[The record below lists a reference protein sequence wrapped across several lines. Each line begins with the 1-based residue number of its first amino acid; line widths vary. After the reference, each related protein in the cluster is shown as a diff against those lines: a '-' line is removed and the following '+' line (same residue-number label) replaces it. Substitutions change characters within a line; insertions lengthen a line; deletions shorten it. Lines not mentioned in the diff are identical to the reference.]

1 MLRVALTDSMGSPVK
16 AARYSGWI
24 EHWVPDVEI
33 HLLSYGRDNLAELEK
48 CSGLVLSGGGDIDPL
63 LYGRPDVLPMVS
75 EVDQKRD
82 AFELQVIET
91 ALRRSIPV
99 LGICRG
105 TQLFNVFHGGTL
117 VPDIEA
123 AGHPSHRGDKSDRR
137 HGVEIVPGSSLQ
149 SACGVASGEV
159 NSSHHQAIERV
170 GHGLRVAARSMDGI
184 IEAVEWEDAHSQVPV
199 QLVQWHPER
208 MEDMENPL
216 TKNLIRHFTSTIQ
229 HMITT

>member
-1 MLRVALTDSMGSPVK
+1 MPRVGLTDSMGSPVK
-16 AARYSGWI
+16 AARYRGWI
-24 EHWVPDVEI
+24 EHWIPGVEI
-33 HLLSYGRDNLAELEK
+33 QMLSYGRDNLAEVEQ

-75 EVDQKRD
+75 EVDQRRD
-82 AFELQVIET
+82 AFELRVIET

-105 TQLFNVFHGGTL
+105 MQLFNIFHGGAL

-123 AGHPSHRGDKSDRR
+123 AGHPSHRGDEGDRR
-137 HGVEIVPGSSLQ
+137 HGVEIVPGSFLHV
-149 SACGVASGEV
+149 ACGVTSGEV

-170 GHGLRVAARSMDGI
+170 GHGLRVAARSIDGV
-184 IEAVEWEDAHSQVPV
+184 IEAVEWEDARAHAPV

-216 TKNLIRHFTSTIQ
+216 TKKLILHFASTIQ

>member
-1 MLRVALTDSMGSPVK
+1 MLHVGLTDSMGSPVK

-24 EHWVPDVEI
+24 EHWLPDAKI
-33 HLLSYGRDNLAELEK
+33 HVLSYGRDNLAELEQ

-63 LYGRPDVLPMVS
+63 LYDRPDVLPMVS
-75 EVDQKRD
+75 EVDRKRD
-82 AFELQVIET
+82 AFELRVIET

-105 TQLFNVFHGGTL
+105 TQLFNVFHGGSL

-123 AGHPSHRGDKSDRR
+123 AGHPSHRGDKGDRR
-137 HGVEIVPGSSLQ
+137 HGVNIVSGSALHA
-149 SACGVASGEV
+149 ACGTTSGDV

-170 GHGLRVAARSMDGI
+170 GHGLCVAARSIDGV
-184 IEAVEWEDAHSQVPV
+184 IEAVEWDDAQSHAPAL
-199 QLVQWHPER
+199 LVQWHPER
-208 MEDMENPL
+208 MDDMENPL
-216 TKNLIRHFTSTIQ
+216 AKKLILHFTSTIQ

>member
-1 MLRVALTDSMGSPVK
+1 MLHVALTDSMGSPVK

-24 EHWVPDVEI
+24 ADWIPDVEI
-33 HLLSYGRDNLAELEK
+33 HLLSYVRDNLGELAR

-63 LYGRPDVLPMVS
+63 LYDRPDVLPLVS
-75 EVDQKRD
+75 EVDKKRD
-82 AFELQVIET
+82 AFELRVIEI

-123 AGHPSHRGDKSDRR
+123 AGHQSHRGDSGDRR
-137 HGVEIVPGSSLQ
+137 HGVDIIPGSALHA
-149 SACGVASGEV
+149 ACGTVSGEV
-159 NSSHHQAIERV
+159 NSAHHQAIERV
-170 GHGLRVAARSMDGI
+170 GRGLRVAARSHDGV
-184 IEAVEWEDAHSQVPV
+184 IEAVEWEDARLHSPV

-208 MEDMENPL
+208 MDDRENPL
-216 TKNLIRHFTSTIQ
+216 TKDLILHFASTIQ

>member
-1 MLRVALTDSMGSPVK
+1 MLHVALTDSMGSPVK

-33 HLLSYGRDNLAELEK
+33 HLLSYGRDNLAELEQ

-63 LYGRPDVLPMVS
+63 LYNRPDELPRVS
-75 EVDQKRD
+75 EVDKRRD
-82 AFELQVIET
+82 AFELRVIET
-91 ALRRSIPV
+91 ALRGSIPV

-105 TQLFNVFHGGTL
+105 TQLFNVFQGGTL

-123 AGHPSHRGDKSDRR
+123 AGHPSHRGDEGDRR
-137 HGVEIVPGSSLQ
+137 HGVEIVPGSTLHA
-149 SACGVASGEV
+149 ACGVASGEV

-170 GHGLRVAARSMDGI
+170 GRGLRVAARSMDGI
-184 IEAVEWEDAHSQVPV
+184 IEAVEWEDARSQVPV

-208 MEDMENPL
+208 MDDTENPL
-216 TKNLIRHFTSTIQ
+216 TKKLILHFISTIQ
-229 HMITT
+229 RMITT

>member
-16 AARYSGWI
+16 ALRYSGWI
-24 EHWVPDVEI
+24 EHWIPDVEI
-33 HLLSYGRDNLAELEK
+33 HLLSYGRDNLADLEQ
-48 CSGLVLSGGGDIDPL
+48 CGGLVLSGGGDIDPL
-63 LYGRPDVLPMVS
+63 LYNRSDVLSMVS
-75 EVDQKRD
+75 EVDKKRD
-82 AFELQVIET
+82 AFESRVIEA

-105 TQLFNVFHGGTL
+105 MQLFNVFQGGTL

-123 AGHPSHRGDKSDRR
+123 AGHPSHRGDKGDRR
-137 HGVEIVPGSSLQ
+137 HGVEIVPGSSLHT
-149 SACGVASGEV
+149 ACGVASGEV

-170 GHGLRVAARSMDGI
+170 GHGLRVAARSIDGV
-184 IEAVEWEDAHSQVPV
+184 IEAVEWEDAPSHAPV

-208 MEDMENPL
+208 MDDMENPL
-216 TKNLIRHFTSTIQ
+216 AKKLILYFTSTSQ